1 MTTATHSHLGASG
14 AERWMH
20 CPGSVA
26 LVQRFGRHED
36 DGDGPDYRWQG
47 TVAHAAIAD
56 CLEHGFEAW
65 EVVGKEYEGH
75 TLTAAL
81 SEGVAFYLSVVLPH
95 LADPRTSLV
104 MVEEK
109 LSAPDIHPALFGTTD
124 LGFVMGNTLR
134 IFDYKNGAGV
144 SVDVQENPQEMYYA
158 FLTLI
163 RLEKAHPEVYKQI
176 TAVELTIVQP
186 NDFNP
191 AGKVRT
197 WLTTAAHIEDWG
209 FNVLVKAMCEAD
221 KGQPTLDVGAHC
233 RFCPAKIICPAQ
245 QLLFA
250 QLASANPA
258 DAKQMTDAELSRYY
272 ELLEPA
278 AMFIKAVKDET
289 YSRLMNG
296 AELTTA
302 KLVRSQ
308 ADRVWKDG
316 ALQRFSTLY
325 GTAAFTDPKLKS
337 PAQMEALPQAGPLV
351 REFAYTPDTGLT
363 VKPMSAKGLAIKPPK
378 KTSLLTQVEGA

>member
-1 MTTATHSHLGASG
+1 MTEHSHLGASG

-26 LVQRFGRHED
+26 LVQRFGKPDEQ
-36 DGDGPDYRWQG
+36 GDGPDYRWQG

-56 CLEHGFEAW
+56 CLTTGLDAW
-65 EVVGKEYEGH
+65 EVVGREYEGH
-75 TLTAAL
+75 VLTADLA
-81 SEGVAFYLSVVLPH
+81 EGVAFYLSVVTPL
-95 LADPRTSLV
+95 LAGATGNV
-104 MVEEK
+104 YVEEH
-109 LSAPDIHPALFGTTD
+109 LSAPDIHPALFGTVD
-124 LGFVMGNTLR
+124 LGFVMGSTLR

-144 SVDVQENPQEMYYA
+144 SVDVEENPQEMYYA
-158 FLTLI
+158 FLLLVK
-163 RLEKAHPEVYKQI
+163 LERYHPETFKDRVKG
-176 TAVELTIVQP
+176 VELTIVQP

-197 WLTTAAHIEDWG
+197 WLTTPEHILDWG
-209 FNVLVKAMCEAD
+209 YNTLVKAMCEAD
-221 KGQPTLDVGAHC
+221 KGQPQLDVGSHC

-250 QLASANPA
+250 QLASANAA
-258 DAKQMTDAELSRYY
+258 DAKQMTDDELGRYY
-272 ELLEPA
+272 ELMEPA
-278 AMFIKAVKDET
+278 AMFIKAVKEET

-296 AELTTA
+296 AELASA

-316 ALQRFSTLY
+316 ALARFSTLY

-337 PAQMEALPQAGPLV
+337 PAQMEDLPQAKPLV
-351 REFAYTPDTGLT
+351 REFAFTPDTGLT
-363 VKPMSAKGLAIKPPK
+363 VKPIGAKGLAIKPPK
-378 KTSLLTQVEGA
+378 KTSLLSNVEGT